1 MRARYLLIAV
11 ALVLA
16 GCAPEAPGADPSP
29 TPTDPAPTPSQ
40 TATTVASF
48 VMPRLCAEIL
58 PEARVNAWR
67 ERGIVL
73 LGGPDGKYGDEYLA
87 DPSPEQQLGGIT
99 CIWGPNDSEN
109 SSVTVS
115 VAPLSTSSRSAKAND
130 LVVTQGLNEETFSEA
145 AIYWQL
151 GDTELEPAI
160 LNVLRADSWISVIE
174 TVGGEDAYAEAEDIA
189 DEVYALVYRTS
200 S

>member
-1 MRARYLLIAV
+1 MRAGFSLIAV

-16 GCAPEAPGADPSP
+16 GCAPEAAAQNPSA
-29 TPTDPAPTPSQ
+29 TPTDSEPTPSQ
-40 TATTVASF
+40 TATATVEF
-48 VMPRLCAEIL
+48 TMPSQCTPIL
-58 PEARVNAWR
+58 PESRIDGWL
-67 ERGIVL
+67 EDGIVL

-99 CIWGPNDSEN
+99 CIWGPSDSEN

-115 VAPLSTSSRSAKAND
+115 VAPLTAENRREVVTD
-130 LVVTQGLNEETFSEA
+130 LVVTQGLNEETFDGA
-145 AIYWQL
+145 TIYWQR

-174 TVGGEDAYAEAEDIA
+174 TIGGEVSYAEAEDIA
-189 DEVYALVYRTS
+189 DEVYSLVYRS
-200 S
+200 P

>member
-1 MRARYLLIAV
+1 MRAGFSLIAV

-16 GCAPEAPGADPSP
+16 GCAPATAALEPSA
-29 TPTDPAPTPSQ
+29 TPTDAVPRPSM
-40 TATTVASF
+40 TAVVAEF
-48 VMPRLCAEIL
+48 AMPGLCGPIL
-58 PEARVNAWR
+58 PESRVDAWL
-67 ERGIVL
+67 EDGIVL

-99 CIWGPNDSEN
+99 CIWGPSDSEN

-115 VAPLSTSSRSAKAND
+115 VAPLTAENRHDVVTD
-130 LVVTQGLNEETFSEA
+130 LVVTQGLNEETFDGA
-145 AIYWQL
+145 TIYWQQ

-174 TVGGEDAYAEAEDIA
+174 TIGGEVSYAEAEDIA
-189 DEVYALVYRTS
+189 DEVYALVYRAA
-200 S
+200 